1 MTTEQAI
8 QLLAWFRRNR
18 DIKCGTWDEDFIPA
32 ATYFSY
38 EKNSVVVEFD
48 IAQTFGDLKFRRVC
62 ARAEK
67 DTDISFRQL
76 AHELGDAN
84 AEIAAYESKRAERR
98 AANERAANERA
109 ANERAANE
117 QRRQRWL
124 AEHPI
129 K

>member
-1 MTTEQAI
+1 MTREQAI
-8 QLLAWFRRNR
+8 QLLAWYGRNR

-32 ATYFSY
+32 ATYYSY
-38 EKNSVVVEFD
+38 DRNCVVVEFD
-48 IAQTFGDLKFRRVC
+48 NAQTFGELNFRRVC

-67 DTDISFRQL
+67 ETDISFRTL
-76 AHELGDAN
+76 ANELGDAN

-98 AANERAANERA
+98 AEH
-109 ANERAANE
+109 ERAANE

-124 AEHPI
+124 TEHPI